1 MYGVRVSILSFIS
14 DISVSYPANLLEFE
28 AIFIIG
34 VEVECSLTNF
44 TFKEKDYIRKDFDL
58 VDFKGLIL
66 KVSLI
71 EPDSIS
77 RPYDIM
83 PYVIYVHANSSSR
96 VEGINNKKWLLNK
109 IYKFY
114 LL

>member
-1 MYGVRVSILSFIS
+1 MEESSKKITYESLWKAIIRPPRDYYTEEDLGPSF
-14 DISVSYPANLLEFE
+14 F
-28 AIFIIG
+28 
-34 VEVECSLTNF
+34 NF
-44 TFKEKDYIRKDFDL
+44 NGKSYIRKDFDL

-96 VEGINNKKWLLNK
+96 VEGIHIKN
-109 IYKFY
+109 Y
-114 LL
+114 LLKKI